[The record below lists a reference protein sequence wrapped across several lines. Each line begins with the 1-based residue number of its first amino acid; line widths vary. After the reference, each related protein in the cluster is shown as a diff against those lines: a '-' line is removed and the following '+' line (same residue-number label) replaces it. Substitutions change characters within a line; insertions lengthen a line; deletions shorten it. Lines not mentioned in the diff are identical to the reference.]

1 MSTEYKVQRNV
12 LVQPLKAWNH
22 VMPIMF
28 FNSELET
35 LNPVL
40 AG

>member
-1 MSTEYKVQRNV
+1 MSSEYKVQRIE
-12 LVQPLKAWNH
+12 LMQSLEEQNH
-22 VMPIMF
+22 AVSIMF